1 MEKQIQEIRMT
12 KPILITLTA
21 PTCSGK
27 SYLLTYIRDTAK
39 RPCLTSTTTRPPREG
54 EVDGLDYIFISNE
67 ESKSIEASGGFAEL
81 AIFRGHRYGVTKQ
94 EFKKK
99 LEMGPAFLIV
109 EPTGIDHYV
118 QPALDMGAVWLKYFV
133 YSKPAVLVERFK
145 RRFDADVL
153 KALDSDIAA
162 AAYGDKYG
170 TGDKVVSTVKTYTD
184 RLIHLLGPE
193 ATWFEAKQWDGI
205 LYGDKHPIE
214 NLKIID
220 ADIRYKLENND

>member
-1 MEKQIQEIRMT
+1 MT
-12 KPILITLTA
+12 RPLLVTLTA

-54 EVDGLDYIFISNE
+54 EVEGLDYHFISVE
-67 ESKSIEASGGFAEL
+67 ESKSIEAAGGFAEL

-109 EPTGIDHYV
+109 EPSGIDHYV

-133 YSKPAVLVERFK
+133 YTKPAELVERFK
-145 RRFDADVL
+145 KRFEADV
-153 KALDSDIAA
+153 A
-162 AAYGDKYG
+162 
-170 TGDKVVSTVKTYTD
+170 KVLTPIVSREGYISLTPNSKVIDTVKSYTD

-205 LYGDKHPIE
+205 LYGDKHPTE

-220 ADIRYKLENND
+220 ADIRYKLDNN